1 MHLSFIHC
9 TNADLFS
16 KEFFNCYDI
25 YIQLAKRIVY
35 HFECQSK
42 SRYQIKSFCFF
53 HSKKKEEDTTEDEVM
68 DSRQCEINYVKKFQ
82 SFQDHKLRLTTQ
94 DVSKL
99 DKAKSKG
106 KLHEAMLDRREKMKA
121 DRYCK

>member
-1 MHLSFIHC
+1 MLPIL
-9 TNADLFS
+9 N
-16 KEFFNCYDI
+16 
-25 YIQLAKRIVY
+25 
-35 HFECQSK
+35 
-42 SRYQIKSFCFF
+42 
-53 HSKKKEEDTTEDEVM
+53 
-68 DSRQCEINYVKKFQ
+68 
-82 SFQDHKLRLTTQ
+82 KLRLTTQ